1 MRFSAKFILTG
12 LSALGIC
19 SCVDKQYDLEV
30 LDPEI
35 TILKTGMGYPLGYT
49 MKRSL
54 GELLELDLY
63 TSINEHRLW
72 QEPAGPRQVVSK

>member
-63 TSINEHRLW
+63 TSINEHRIW
-72 QEPAGPRQVVSK
+72 QEPAGPCQAV